1 MTDQPNAASVGLVRE
16 GKILLIKR
24 AYAPYQNL
32 WTFPGGRLE
41 AGETIEQCAVREL
54 QEELSITIRNPRP
67 VMVQSLGRDGEYRLA
82 VFTTGDFSGVLRA
95 SDEISS
101 HMWADPGMIPALR
114 TTARLDDVIRECF
127 KVLGQSW

>member
-1 MTDQPNAASVGLVRE
+1 MIEQANAASVGLVRE

-41 AGETIEQCAVREL
+41 PGETIEQCAIREL
-54 QEELSITIRNPRP
+54 QEELSITIRNPKP
-67 VMVQSLGRDGEYRLA
+67 VMVQSLGRAGEFRLA
-82 VFTTGDFSGVLRA
+82 IFTTTDFSGNFRA
-95 SDEISS
+95 SDEIAAYK
-101 HMWADPGMIPALR
+101 WADPGMVPALR
-114 TTARLDDVIRECF
+114 TTSRLDDVISECF